1 MEEMKTIAK
10 KRVGRPATAN
20 RPTDDELLNLYQYF
34 TAPQIASKYGVKP
47 STVRNWVLRIK
58 KKRGI

>member
-1 MEEMKTIAK
+1 MAEQ
-10 KRVGRPATAN
+10 KRKVGRPATN
-20 RPTDDELLNLYQYF
+20 RPDDDELLKLYSYF